1 MAAMCSRLLFSCS
14 HANFTRPLKGQG
26 QGQDY
31 GSGGRVEMTQLPS
44 SFEGTWLTI
53 GTR

>member
-1 MAAMCSRLLFSCS
+1 MFPGAVFLQSCEF
-14 HANFTRPLKGQG
+14 HQAIEGEG

-31 GSGGRVEMTQLPS
+31 GSGSRVEMTQLPS